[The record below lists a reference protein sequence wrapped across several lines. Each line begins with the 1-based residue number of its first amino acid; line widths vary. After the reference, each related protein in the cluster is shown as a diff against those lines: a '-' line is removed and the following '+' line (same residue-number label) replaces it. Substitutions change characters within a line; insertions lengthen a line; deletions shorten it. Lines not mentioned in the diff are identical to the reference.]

1 MKRVVE
7 TGFTGYFFRV
17 LKEGMVDKD
26 STIELLERNSHKV
39 SILYANHI
47 YFHDRKNIAGIE
59 KILEVKELAPVWRKK
74 LEELL
79 IRKN

>member
-1 MKRVVE
+1 M
-7 TGFTGYFFRV
+7 
-17 LKEGMVDKD
+17 
-26 STIELLERNSHKV
+26 
-39 SILYANHI
+39 YANHI